1 MRKSSL
7 ALVLITLVAGL
18 AVCAQLAAQQAIDR
32 ASGTHLRVGI
42 FDSRAIAVAYAR
54 SEEFNQ
60 YIKDLRTDLAQAKA
74 EGNDKLVN
82 ELETLGPALQ
92 QLMHKQGF
100 STWPVDDILERIKD
114 QIPEIAKQAGVDIIV
129 SKWDIVYQLPGVEFI
144 DVTDLLVMPFAA
156 DASTLDLIKSLREI
170 EPVSLEELEELES
183 E

>member
-1 MRKSSL
+1 
-7 ALVLITLVAGL
+7 
-18 AVCAQLAAQQAIDR
+18 
-32 ASGTHLRVGI
+32 
-42 FDSRAIAVAYAR
+42 
-54 SEEFNQ
+54 
-60 YIKDLRTDLAQAKA
+60 
-74 EGNDKLVN
+74 
-82 ELETLGPALQ
+82 
-92 QLMHKQGF
+92 MHKQGF

-144 DVTDLLVMPFAA
+144 DVTDLLVMPFAP

>member
-18 AVCAQLAAQQAIDR
+18 AICAQLAAQQPGEK
-32 ASGTHLRVGI
+32 ASSAQVRVGI

-100 STWPVDDILERIKD
+100 STWPVDDILEKIKD
-114 QIPEIAKQAGVDIIV
+114 QIPEIAKQAGVDVIV
-129 SKWDIVYQLPGVEFI
+129 SKWDIVFHLPGVEFI
-144 DVTDLLVMPFAA
+144 DVTDLMVLPFAP
-156 DASTLDLIKSLREI
+156 DASTMDLIKSLREI
-170 EPVSLEELEELES
+170 EPVSLEELEGHES
-183 E
+183 D

>member
-1 MRKSSL
+1 M
-7 ALVLITLVAGL
+7 
-18 AVCAQLAAQQAIDR
+18 
-32 ASGTHLRVGI
+32 
-42 FDSRAIAVAYAR
+42 
-54 SEEFNQ
+54 
-60 YIKDLRTDLAQAKA
+60 
-74 EGNDKLVN
+74 
-82 ELETLGPALQ
+82 ETLGPALQ

-129 SKWDIVYQLPGVEFI
+129 CKWDIVYQLPGVEFI
-144 DVTDLLVMPFAA
+144 DVTDLLVMPFAP